1 MSCCAHSIFFEH
13 IVWPGLQRAQMRLT
27 CIWFLVFPYLSF
39 RMKSCY
45 LMVLVVVCALSLL
58 VSQAA
63 SHPLQ
68 TQISEKDRQVKNLT
82 GSYTRGDK

>member
-1 MSCCAHSIFFEH
+1 
-13 IVWPGLQRAQMRLT
+13 
-27 CIWFLVFPYLSF
+27 
-39 RMKSCY
+39 
-45 LMVLVVVCALSLL
+45 MVLVVVCALSLL